1 MEEKLVTIVVLPYT
15 KAHIL
20 KMHLEAKKIE
30 CVLEDLNLA
39 EGTVSYSVQVKVMEK
54 DVPKAMPVL
63 DKLLITKPAPPEPEP
78 DKKERHILVPV
89 DFSPDSEKA
98 CKMAYNIASHLG
110 IKIVFLHCYINPLIH
125 SIPFSDVYAYDPT
138 LLVKVEYAEKNANER
153 FQKFMGKLS
162 KSVGKKKWE
171 EVTSE
176 FIIKSGY
183 PDEDILAYAEKN
195 HSQLIVMGRGGTSG
209 YAETVGS
216 VAVDVIYNSRVPVLV
231 VPEDSKTKELKEF
244 SKVLYA
250 TNFDEKDFTAIDKL
264 IELLKPF
271 DTKLICAHVGQPKGN
286 GWDVA
291 KLEGMKEVLRKKYEN
306 RDFECKLVEGGDIL
320 DSLQKVIDKEKI
332 DILSLTTHKRN
343 MISRLFNPSFARRM
357 VFHTK
362 TPLLVF
368 HA

>member
-15 KAHIL
+15 KAYFL
-20 KMHLEAKKIE
+20 KMKLEAKKIE
-30 CVLEDLNLA
+30 CVLENLNLV

-63 DKLLITKPAPPEPEP
+63 NKLIGTKPAPHAPEKEE
-78 DKKERHILVPV
+78 KERHILVPI
-89 DFSPDSEKA
+89 DFSLDSEKA

-138 LLVKVEYAEKNANER
+138 LLVKMEYAEQNANEK
-153 FQKFMGKLS
+153 FQKFMARLS
-162 KSVGKKKWE
+162 KAIGKKKWE

-183 PDEDILAYAEKN
+183 PDEDILAYSEKHN
-195 HSQLIVMGRGGTSG
+195 SELIVMGRGGTAE

-231 VPEDSKTKELKEF
+231 VPEDSKTRELKEF
-244 SKVLYA
+244 SKVLYT
-250 TNFDEKDFTAIDKL
+250 TNFDEKDFAAIDKL
-264 IELLKPF
+264 VALLKPF
-271 DTKLICAHVGQPKGN
+271 DMKLVCAHVGQPKGN

-291 KLEGMKEVLRKKYEN
+291 RLEGMKEVLQKKYKTK
-306 RDFECKLVEGGDIL
+306 DFECKLVVGDDL
-320 DSLQKVIDKEKI
+320 LASLEKVIDEQKI

-343 MISRLFNPSFARRM
+343 MISRLFNPSFARKM